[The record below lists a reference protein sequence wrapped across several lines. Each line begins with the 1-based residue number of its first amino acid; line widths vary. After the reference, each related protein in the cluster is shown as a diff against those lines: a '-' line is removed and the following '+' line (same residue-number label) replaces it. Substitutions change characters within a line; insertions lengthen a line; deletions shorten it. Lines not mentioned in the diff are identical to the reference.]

1 MNDPSQQPVSRTT
14 PGHQLVVKTLDTHPN
29 ALRPLHSR
37 DSAEAELAALVVRA
51 ALHLDQVQKELVD
64 RCTWAADDLTRVAA
78 GATSVNSLGI
88 LQNSGLQI
96 DLLAARRAD
105 ATAHLKSV
113 MAAYQSATT
122 PAEPRHPS
130 PPPAPMS
137 TASRRS
143 R

>member
-1 MNDPSQQPVSRTT
+1 MNDASQQPVSRTT

-29 ALRPLHSR
+29 ALRSLHSR
-37 DSAEAELAALVVRA
+37 DSAEAELAGLVVRA

-122 PAEPRHPS
+122 APTPQHPAPS
-130 PPPAPMS
+130 PKVVPRA
-137 TASRRS
+137 TRRT